1 MTIEKCKAFCRKKGW
16 ALAGVEYSVECYC
29 GDKFP
34 TEMISDS
41 ECNKP
46 CSGNKKQICGGGWA
60 MNVYHS
66 NDEPIQDHKFCI
78 KMTASLDEDL
88 CKDSNIWVGGPLSI
102 TQNGNNIGS
111 MNRGTK
117 EFKLCLDSDDID
129 IENDVFKFARTTNQ
143 SPEAITSAVCI
154 TSLSFDGTDL
164 LVGLNGKRPNF
175 RIDVDDNGCTDDL
188 VPNQEITIKNGNV
201 TSSKIECN
209 TSNGKPLL
217 CHDDNFGFT
226 FRRPFSKFSG
236 FAKHLN
242 LLIHDEFPL
251 VGNCPSSH
259 KYAYLD
265 GKYCCRTNKEKI
277 DILAD
282 GELCDGSKIEI
293 DSRCCENGDY
303 VKCEYENCSNHK
315 DDTELTQDASKTT
328 DAIQNATDTTEDAIN
343 KTGETEDE
351 TKDDM

>member
-60 MNVYHS
+60 MNVYYS
-66 NDEPIQDHKFCI
+66 NDKPIHDHKFCI

-129 IENDVFKFARTTNQ
+129 IENDVFKFTRTTNY

-164 LVGLNGKRPNF
+164 FDGSNGKQPNF

-188 VPNQEITIKNGNV
+188 VPTQEITIKNGNV

-226 FRRPFSKFSG
+226 FRRPFS
-236 FAKHLN
+236 
-242 LLIHDEFPL
+242 
-251 VGNCPSSH
+251 
-259 KYAYLD
+259 
-265 GKYCCRTNKEKI
+265 
-277 DILAD
+277 
-282 GELCDGSKIEI
+282 
-293 DSRCCENGDY
+293 
-303 VKCEYENCSNHK
+303 
-315 DDTELTQDASKTT
+315 
-328 DAIQNATDTTEDAIN
+328 
-343 KTGETEDE
+343 
-351 TKDDM
+351 